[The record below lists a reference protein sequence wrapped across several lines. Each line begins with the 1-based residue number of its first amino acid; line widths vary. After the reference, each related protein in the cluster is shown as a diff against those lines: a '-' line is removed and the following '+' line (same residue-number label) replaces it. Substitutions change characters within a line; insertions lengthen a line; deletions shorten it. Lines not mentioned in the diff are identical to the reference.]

1 MPLASLVKK
10 TLQCRPL
17 KVCRLNGGIMGK
29 LIHKK
34 RKKTNTKQQT
44 PQALFNEALARYQRF
59 QKKNAKFEQEMIE
72 LIARVR
78 AQVDDYEL
86 VKLDEVYELTKKL
99 IPFFSK
105 KTLPEYLR
113 EGLFDWIDHNM
124 AMLGRG
130 PYHQHFNM
138 AVLGDLLN
146 EHCDQH
152 QQNRQEKLLDKF
164 AKEGVDEETI
174 AELRDLADRARQA
187 SSQDELDD
195 IMREVL
201 EDAMQNSDEFDDETP
216 ADADFSEDLFDET
229 ADFNSDDPFGFD
241 EDIDQLAE
249 VEQHQEL
256 DRLFKASSINKLF
269 RRITKTIHPDLESDE
284 AKKAERHQQMCRLI
298 EARDNK
304 DIAYILQVYTDTFGT
319 LPEQFPEQDCVNLTR
334 VLKVMTERLADQR
347 LDVLESIPFG
357 HAYFDLFHR
366 KTRQQEQAAV
376 RKHIE
381 SVKGFTKNYR
391 DMRSEITSIASLKPY
406 LQSRMEY
413 MQLHAIEL
421 DEDDLF

>member
-1 MPLASLVKK
+1 
-10 TLQCRPL
+10 
-17 KVCRLNGGIMGK
+17 MGK
-29 LIHKK
+29 LV
-34 RKKTNTKQQT
+34 RKKGKKAGAKQQT
-44 PQALFNEALARYQRF
+44 PQMQFNEALARYQRF

-78 AQVDDYEL
+78 AQVDEYEL

-113 EGLFDWIDHNM
+113 EGLFDWINHNM
-124 AMLGRG
+124 AMLGHG
-130 PYHQHFNM
+130 PYQQNFNM
-138 AVLGDLLN
+138 AVLEDLMN

-152 QQNRQEKLLDKF
+152 QQNRQEKLLDKLV
-164 AKEGVDEETI
+164 KEGVDGETI

-201 EDAMQNSDEFDDETP
+201 QDAMQNSDEFDDELV
-216 ADADFSEDLFDET
+216 DSDLFEDLFDE
-229 ADFNSDDPFGFD
+229 APDFSGDDFFGFD
-241 EDIDQLAE
+241 DRDEQLAE
-249 VEQHQEL
+249 AKQHQEL

-298 EARDNK
+298 EARNNK
-304 DIAYILQVYTDTFGT
+304 DIAYILQLYTDTFGT
-319 LPEQFPEQDCVNLTR
+319 LPEQFPEQDYVNLTR
-334 VLKVMTERLADQR
+334 VLKVMTDRLADQR

-391 DMRSEITSIASLKPY
+391 GMRSEITSIASLKPY

-413 MQLHAIEL
+413 MQRHAIEL